1 METDLLIYLG
11 IASILFL
18 GCLAVWIK
26 LKKLFRGFRKQK
38 TESDLRRL
46 RNKSGLVRGLF
57 SIYSW
62 WQKVRSHHGNSAGFV
77 NACRSGDLN
86 QVKKLI
92 EDGIDV
98 NARRHKGGRT
108 GLMFAAQ
115 KNHIAIVE
123 LLLNNGCD
131 VNASGGGSGKTAL
144 IRASENGNYE
154 IVKDLL
160 EHGAI
165 VDIQSKASGKTAL
178 MKASEGGFLEVAEH
192 LVRSGATVDKRDK
205 SGRSALFLALN
216 PFNKMACDVVDL
228 LVRAGANVGIT
239 DDAGNTALERA
250 REFGLKECEQILIK
264 HGAESGRHYKTSI
277 SETPGEKEKEAY
289 SILGCTVSDSDDQ
302 VKSHFREM
310 IKKYHPDTISGKNLH
325 EDFITFANKRFVEL
339 HEAYKTI
346 MDSRNKSHSE

>member
-1 METDLLIYLG
+1 MDIDILVYLG

-18 GCLAVWIK
+18 GCLAAWIK

-62 WQKVRSHHGNSAGFV
+62 WQKFRSHRGNSAGFV

-178 MKASEGGFLEVAEH
+178 MKASEGGFLEVVEH
-192 LVRSGATVDKRDK
+192 LVQSGAVVDKTDK
-205 SGRSALFLALN
+205 SGRSAMFLALN
-216 PFNKMACDVVDL
+216 PFNKKASDIVEL
-228 LVRAGANVGIT
+228 LVGAGANVGIT
-239 DDAGNTALERA
+239 DDAGTSVLQRA
-250 REFGLKECEQILIK
+250 HEFALKECEEILIK
-264 HGAESGRHYKTSI
+264 HGAEWDRHEKAPM
-277 SETPGEKEKEAY
+277 SETSSANEQEAY
-289 SILGCTVSDSDDQ
+289 AILGCKVSDSDDQ
-302 VKSHFREM
+302 IKSHFRET
-310 IKKYHPDTISGKNLH
+310 IKKYHPDTISGKDLH

-339 HEAYKTI
+339 HGAYKTI
-346 MDSRNKSHSE
+346 MDLRKNGHSK

>member
-1 METDLLIYLG
+1 MDIDILVYLG

-18 GCLAVWIK
+18 GCLAAWIK
-26 LKKLFRGFRKQK
+26 LKKLFQGFRKQK

-46 RNKSGLVRGLF
+46 RNKSALVRGLF
-57 SIYSW
+57 SIYAW
-62 WQKVRSHHGNSAGFV
+62 WQKFRSHRGNSAGFV
-77 NACRSGDLN
+77 NACRSGDLK

-92 EDGIDV
+92 EAGIDV

-165 VDIQSKASGKTAL
+165 VDSQSKGSGKTAL
-178 MKASEGGFLEVAEH
+178 MKASEGGFLEVVEH
-192 LVRSGATVDKRDK
+192 LVQS
-205 SGRSALFLALN
+205 
-216 PFNKMACDVVDL
+216 
-228 LVRAGANVGIT
+228 
-239 DDAGNTALERA
+239 
-250 REFGLKECEQILIK
+250 
-264 HGAESGRHYKTSI
+264 
-277 SETPGEKEKEAY
+277 
-289 SILGCTVSDSDDQ
+289 
-302 VKSHFREM
+302 
-310 IKKYHPDTISGKNLH
+310 
-325 EDFITFANKRFVEL
+325 
-339 HEAYKTI
+339 
-346 MDSRNKSHSE
+346 